1 MAGVKQHMQTPAAS
15 THSPLSGR
23 RRHKRSHVWGGSLGN
38 VIVQH
43 RKLVLDVGTDD
54 NISKTWGRKHLRC
67 LKSSIWRMVGPAGGD
82 PMVAV

>member
-23 RRHKRSHVWGGSLGN
+23 RRHKRSHVCGGGSLGN
-38 VIVQH
+38 VIAQH

-54 NISKTWGRKHLRC
+54 NIGETRGRKH
-67 LKSSIWRMVGPAGGD
+67 
-82 PMVAV
+82 

>member
-23 RRHKRSHVWGGSLGN
+23 RQHKRSHVCVGGGGGGLGN
-38 VIVQH
+38 VIAQH

-54 NISKTWGRKHLRC
+54 NIGKTRGRKHQRC
-67 LKSSIWRMVGPAGGD
+67 L
-82 PMVAV
+82 